1 VTIADALAA
10 LVAEL
15 RDNDI
20 PDPLAQRLP
29 LALIWSDLA
38 RLAGEPEPPEV
49 ARFLDAPAVATLRPA
64 AIADAARWL
73 PAD

>member
-1 VTIADALAA
+1 MTIADALAA

-15 RDNDI
+15 EENDI

-29 LALIWSDLA
+29 LALVWSDLA

-49 ARFLDAPAVATLRPA
+49 AAFLDGPAVHMPPA
-64 AIADAARWL
+64 QVARWL
-73 PAD
+73 PVD